1 MSRSDKISPDKLTV
15 LQVIPSLEAGGAERA
30 AVDISVALIKAG
42 HDAIVVSKGGYLQAE
57 LQAKHARHIKQDVA
71 SKNLFRII
79 FNAFFLAY
87 IIIKEEV
94 DIIHARSRAPAWSA
108 LWAARM
114 TGTPFVTTFHAAYK
128 SNFFLK
134 HWYNSVM
141 TKSDR
146 IIAISEFIARHI
158 KKNYGVNASRITVIP
173 RGIDMSVYDA
183 AAISDE
189 RKQKLLNS
197 WNNKAGVPV
206 MIMPG
211 RLSPIKGHELVL
223 DALSTLKQH
232 PFICVFIGPDQGR
245 SKYSERL
252 RGLVEEYGLKDKII
266 WMDGGDVPAAY
277 SLAQLVL
284 SPSQVAE
291 GFGRVPVEAQAM
303 GVPVI
308 ATALGATDETIVD
321 GQTGWL
327 VPVGDAQALSNAIL
341 KCLNLSTD
349 ERAAMSQRA
358 KEYVHG
364 KFQLQQMCAAT
375 LQVYAE
381 IAK

>member
-1 MSRSDKISPDKLTV
+1 MSNFDEMNVDKLTV

-30 AVDISVALIKAG
+30 TVDVSEALIKAG
-42 HDAIVVSKGGYLQAE
+42 HRAIVVSKGGYLQAE
-57 LQAKHARHIKQDVA
+57 LQAKHAMHIKHDVA
-71 SKNLFRII
+71 SKNVFYII
-79 FNAFFLAY
+79 FNAFYLAY

-108 LWAARM
+108 LLASRM
-114 TGTPFVTTFHAAYK
+114 TGVPFITTFHAAYK
-128 SNFFLK
+128 GTLFFK
-134 HWYNSVM
+134 KWYNSVM
-141 TKSDR
+141 TKSNR
-146 IIAISEFIARHI
+146 IIAISQFISRHI
-158 KKNYGVNASRITVIP
+158 QNNYGVRPERITVIP
-173 RGIDMSVYDA
+173 RGIDMGVYNADMIA
-183 AAISDE
+183 PE
-189 RKQKLLNS
+189 RKARLLAS
-197 WNNKAGVPV
+197 WNNKTNAPV
-206 MIMPG
+206 IIMPG

-223 DALSTLKQH
+223 EALKLIKDQA
-232 PFICVFIGPDQGR
+232 FICVFIGPDQGR

-252 RGLVEEYGLKDKII
+252 RGLVNEYGLKDKIL

-277 SLAQLVL
+277 ALAQLVL

-308 ATALGATDETIVD
+308 ATALGATDETIVE

-327 VPVGDAQALSNAIL
+327 VPAGDVQALSHAIA
-341 KCLNLSTD
+341 KCLALTPQ
-349 ERAAMSQRA
+349 ERAAMSQKA

-375 LQVYAE
+375 LNVYEEVSA
-381 IAK
+381 